1 MLCVE
6 YSLSFFWGEAVEVE
20 DAGVYLFICLA
31 DLLFQR
37 VAGWVVVVE
46 VWFPFVLLREGE
58 AYLLFL
64 QFSEEACEV
73 QLVEGLQG
81 SWWYA
86 TGTRASRPRLMAGC
100 YSAGGTPAYHRPRLT
115 AGGYPAGET
124 PAYHLSRPRLLAD
137 CYPAG
142 GTPAYHLR
150 PRAIAPVLI
159 PALLLLDCSE
169 YILPYCQNVQH
180 P

>member
-6 YSLSFFWGEAVEVE
+6 YSLSFFRGEAVEVE

-37 VAGWVVVVE
+37 VAGCVVVVE

-58 AYLLFL
+58 AYLLLL
-64 QFSEEACEV
+64 QLCHEACKV
-73 QLVEGLQG
+73 KLVEGLQG

-86 TGTRASRPRLMAGC
+86 TGTRASRPRLTAGC
-100 YSAGGTPAYHRPRLT
+100 FPAGGTPAYLRPRQLAGCFPVGTRASRPRLT
-115 AGGYPAGET
+115 AG
-124 PAYHLSRPRLLAD
+124 

-142 GTPAYHLR
+142 GTPAY
-150 PRAIAPVLI
+150 
-159 PALLLLDCSE
+159 
-169 YILPYCQNVQH
+169 QNV
-180 P
+180 PRTLYKTLACLSPLLAMNRKA